1 MFCIQLRIAIM
12 NLIDPPLVDNTYEKE
27 ITRNDMPL
35 ITICPNNQTNVAKL
49 QEIGYKLTD
58 KMMVGEMSKHL
69 CSENSSCI
77 TSWGIH
83 MNLTFKDIIS
93 IVYDKKMITSLWI
106 KSEVKTVFLPM
117 MGLCKEISSF
127 KSSYQ
132 VPIYKAVDNDEMT
145 MFVTDKSYRSYFLPD
160 LSSHVGNK
168 TIQNPARAQFFN
180 VKVRIISSCTPKEI
194 KFSNSDY
201 IKCIED
207 KIENKIR
214 KVLGCNPPWMS
225 PENHCSNVYSKDS
238 LDIIPNFFEK
248 FAKPIFTFNNIKLEE
263 ECRKTCLTTKY
274 FVNERGVLPAGMIL
288 HLIRKYWLQ
297 KELLIAAFS
306 SLLLMLV
313 VALDSG

>member
-12 NLIDPPLVDNTYEKE
+12 NLIDPPLVDNTYERE
-27 ITRNDMPL
+27 ITKDDMPL

-49 QEIGYKLTD
+49 QEIGYELTD
-58 KMMVGEMSKHL
+58 MMMVGEMSEHL
-69 CSENSSCI
+69 CDENSSCI
-77 TSWGIH
+77 TSWGGH
-83 MNLTFKDIIS
+83 MNLTFNDIKS
-93 IVYDKKMITSLWI
+93 LVYDESKI
-106 KSEVKTVFLPM
+106 KSLQINNEVKTVFLPM
-117 MGLCKEISSF
+117 MGLCKEISNF

-168 TIQNPARAQFFN
+168 IILKPAKAQFFN
-180 VKVRIISSCTPKEI
+180 VKVRIISSCNSKEK

-201 IKCIED
+201 IKCVED
-207 KIENKIR
+207 KIEHKVR

-225 PENHCSNVYSKDS
+225 PENHCSNVYSKNF

-263 ECRKTCLTTKY
+263 ECRKSCLATKY
-274 FVNERGVLPAGMIL
+274 FVNERGVIPAKVGTGM
-288 HLIRKYWLQ
+288 
-297 KELLIAAFS
+297 
-306 SLLLMLV
+306 M
-313 VALDSG
+313 